1 MLKIGDKIKYVKVNS
16 LIDIPLGT
24 TMDIVGITNNWVM
37 VNSEYTVNGR
47 IIGYIQGA
55 MTCDEIEKYFEKV
68 VEPTEPKRV
77 WTEWTEITVET
88 KDNIIECKSSSCDS
102 CVYYGVCGKVKHAEY
117 RTNGKKVRVRY
128 KVDDNKYIIGESTC
142 HKSDTF
148 DLIKGLKV
156 ACGRLSVK
164 LAKYHLDTIIKKV
177 G

>member
-1 MLKIGDKIKYVKVNS
+1 MLKVGDKIKYVKANY
-16 LIDIPLGT
+16 LIEMPIGT
-24 TMDIVGITNNWVM
+24 VMDITDIQGGLVG
-37 VNSEYTVNGR
+37 VNADYKVNGR
-47 IIGYIQGA
+47 VIGKIQGLI
-55 MTCDEIEKYFEKV
+55 TYNEVEKYFEKV
-68 VEPTEPKRV
+68 IETEPKRV
-77 WTEWTEITVET
+77 WTEWKEITVKT
-88 KDNIIECKSSSCDS
+88 KDDIIECKSSHCDS
-102 CVYYGVCGKVKHAEY
+102 CVYYGVCGKVRHAEY

-164 LAKYHLDTIIKKV
+164 LAQYHLDTIIKKV